1 MQLSLINLF
10 VDEQIFFEFLA
21 ISEQM
26 QLGQLAMYILGD
38 LLQNLLMALDLL
50 INARFLFFVFFLSQL
65 ADDSFFVF

>member
-26 QLGQLAMYILGD
+26 QLGQLAMYSLGD
-38 LLQNLLMALDLL
+38 LLQNLLTALDL
-50 INARFLFFVFFLSQL
+50 IMNICFWFFFCHS
-65 ADDSFFVF
+65 